1 MEPCDARLSR
11 KVFIEL
17 IKEALQEHLQEKESR
32 IREEAVEN
40 NVADLPGEN
49 EIVENN
55 EEVYYK
61 WVCLLKLF
69 SW

>member
-17 IKEALQEHLQEKESR
+17 IKEALQEHLQEKESS
-32 IREEAVEN
+32 REGAVETN
-40 NVADLPGEN
+40 SADLPGEN

-55 EEVYYK
+55 EEIYYK
-61 WVCLLKLF
+61 WVCL
-69 SW
+69 